1 MKVLDLIKDKGQIV
15 ITISPDRSIF
25 EAMGKIIDNKI
36 GSLVVSDQNHKVV
49 GIISERDIMR
59 AAYYEYETLRSKK
72 VADLMT
78 TNIIVAIPDDEIDYV
93 MTIMTQNRIRHLP
106 IVTRDGI
113 VGIISIGDIIKFQL
127 HETQVK
133 NHYLEEIIGQ

>member
-1 MKVLDLIKDKGQIV
+1 MKVLDLIKDKGQNV
-15 ITISPDRSIF
+15 ITITPDRPAF
-25 EAMGKIIDNKI
+25 EAMGKLIDNKI
-36 GSLVVSDQNHKVV
+36 GSLVVCDTDKKVV
-49 GIISERDIMR
+49 GIISERDVMR
-59 AAYYEYETLRSKK
+59 AAYQEYDTLRSKK

-78 TNIIVAIPDDEIDYV
+78 TNIIVAFPDDEIDYV

-106 IVTRDGI
+106 IATKEGI
-113 VGIISIGDIIKFQL
+113 VGLISIGDIVKFQL